1 LGCEGL
7 GRPQLTLQSLFLT
20 VIEGTLHALIRPLQ
34 GLEEGG
40 EDAARR
46 LQDLG
51 RAELDRMQGPA
62 ILLLRTIA
70 LFNVDG
76 EERDA
81 DHAEDK
87 EGRKTARGTG
97 LVPAHVVL

>member
-1 LGCEGL
+1 
-7 GRPQLTLQSLFLT
+7 LFLT
-20 VIEGTLHALIRPLQ
+20 VIEGALHALVRPLQ

-51 RAELDRMQGPA
+51 RAELDRMQGPT
-62 ILLLRTIA
+62 ILLLRTVA
-70 LFNVDG
+70 LFYVDG

-87 EGRKTARGTG
+87 EGCKTACGAG
-97 LVPAHVVL
+97 LLATHVVL